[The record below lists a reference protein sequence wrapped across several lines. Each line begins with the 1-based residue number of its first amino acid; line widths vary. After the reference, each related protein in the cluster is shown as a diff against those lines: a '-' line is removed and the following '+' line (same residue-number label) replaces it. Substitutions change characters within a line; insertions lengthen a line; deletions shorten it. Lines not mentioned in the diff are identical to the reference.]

1 MIIGGRL
8 KISLNVKYVKKCKQR
23 VLYGKK
29 RVEIKQECQG
39 TEQTDEKNLF
49 SKCRKKDAKI
59 VSSILQENEAYIKKL
74 KE

>member
-1 MIIGGRL
+1 M
-8 KISLNVKYVKKCKQR
+8 
-23 VLYGKK
+23 LYGKK

-59 VSSILQENEAYIKKL
+59 VHDAQKTLSITSCARNGIVFFLVIVRYVFATALMVQRRN
-74 KE
+74 